1 MTNTNTANSS
11 LGALLSREKYLIIDG
26 SMSTA
31 LEQLGCNLNDRLW
44 TARVLADHPELVKEV
59 HLQYLRAG
67 ADLHISASY
76 QATIQGL
83 TENDYSLEEA
93 EEVIRRSV
101 RMFKEARSEWWEAE
115 GRKAGRN
122 WPLVGGAIG
131 PYGAYLADGS
141 EYRGHYGVSDETLYE
156 FHRRRMELLA
166 EEGSDFLLI
175 ETQPS
180 LREALIA
187 AKRCYARA
195 DGCAYC
201 CPEIHRS

>member
-83 TENDYSLEEA
+83 TEN
-93 EEVIRRSV
+93 
-101 RMFKEARSEWWEAE
+101 
-115 GRKAGRN
+115 
-122 WPLVGGAIG
+122 
-131 PYGAYLADGS
+131 
-141 EYRGHYGVSDETLYE
+141 
-156 FHRRRMELLA
+156 
-166 EEGSDFLLI
+166 
-175 ETQPS
+175 
-180 LREALIA
+180 
-187 AKRCYARA
+187 
-195 DGCAYC
+195 
-201 CPEIHRS
+201 